1 MDKLSHDFDRQDL
14 QRFLFSILLTF
25 IRVRLSS
32 HNWPY
37 RSVLHSISALHF
49 KPTRRSS
56 LVAERLRDA
65 LLREVKQQ

>member
-1 MDKLSHDFDRQDL
+1 MDKLSHNFDRQDL

-37 RSVLHSISALHF
+37 RSVLHSVSTLYF
-49 KPTRRSS
+49 KPTRSS